1 MIWVAGRGS
10 QVSGA
15 DANAHETGDRRPSR
29 TKREN
34 KKGQQRGCPFDVEVQ

>member
-15 DANAHETGDRRPSR
+15 DANAHETGDRRPATVTHEAR
-29 TKREN
+29 K
-34 KKGQQRGCPFDVEVQ
+34 